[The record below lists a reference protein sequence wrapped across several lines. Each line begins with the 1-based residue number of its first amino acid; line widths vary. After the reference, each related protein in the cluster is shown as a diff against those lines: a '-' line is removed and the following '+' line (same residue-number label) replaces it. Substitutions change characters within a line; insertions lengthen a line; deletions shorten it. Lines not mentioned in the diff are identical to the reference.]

1 MKFTT
6 AEALFHKAGG
16 KRTGLPSWCYNNAEL
31 TQLEMEQV
39 FPKLGMDWPCFG
51 HPESRHHLWIYW
63 GMFPGIV
70 ITPFPDMIEVYQV
83 YLTAYQNSV
92 MAAACYGLPDA

>member
-39 FPKLGMDWPCFG
+39 FLQNWIWVG
-51 HPESRHHLWIYW
+51 HVSDIPSH
-63 GMFPGIV
+63 
-70 ITPFPDMIEVYQV
+70 ITTSGY
-83 YLTAYQNSV
+83 TG
-92 MAAACYGLPDA
+92 ACSPVS